1 MLIYILG
8 RGQSV
13 TGFDYPVHDD
23 TILPDATETT
33 SDIEQLSTTTAPRIA
48 GPSESS
54 GQWTITARK
63 NS

>member
-1 MLIYILG
+1 MLTQAL
-8 RGQSV
+8 RRSQSV
-13 TGFDYPVHDD
+13 TGLDYPVHDD
-23 TILPDATETT
+23 TILPDAAETT
-33 SDIEQLSTTTAPRIA
+33 SDIEQLSTATAPRIT